1 MTQRY
6 IQDFGDLSAE
16 DKQIYLKGS
25 EFISKRLISG
35 DDIKEI
41 NLYKKSL
48 GPSPESLVTHSE
60 WDESMDSTIQ
70 RMVGKRLFKRL
81 KGGK

>member
-6 IQDFGDLSAE
+6 IQDFGDLSDE

-35 DDIKEI
+35 CEINEI
-41 NLYKKSL
+41 NLFKKSL
-48 GPSPESLVTHSE
+48 GPSPDSLMTRSE
-60 WDESMDSTIQ
+60 WDESLDSTIQ

-81 KGGK
+81 KSGK